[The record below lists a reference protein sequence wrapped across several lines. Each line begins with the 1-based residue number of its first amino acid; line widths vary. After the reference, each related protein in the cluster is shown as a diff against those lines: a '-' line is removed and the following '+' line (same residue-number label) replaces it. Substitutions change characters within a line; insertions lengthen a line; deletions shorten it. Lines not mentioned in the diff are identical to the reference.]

1 METKYTP
8 DSNWMTISLY
18 KNGPYVRTDIY
29 STLERLCIG
38 IKKFEERGILKMV
51 FKYLNLLL
59 NITHHDL
66 IVPELNCR

>member
-51 FKYLNLLL
+51 LKYLNLLL